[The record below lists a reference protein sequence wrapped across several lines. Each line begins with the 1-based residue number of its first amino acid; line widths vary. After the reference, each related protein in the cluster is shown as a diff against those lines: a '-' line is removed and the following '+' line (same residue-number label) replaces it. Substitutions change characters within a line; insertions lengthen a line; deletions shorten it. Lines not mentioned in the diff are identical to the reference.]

1 MADHS
6 DEEDLDNPE
15 NSRSKSL
22 SDEIISTNETDTG
35 ISNQETENMEVH
47 KHPHHVTHKK
57 KWGEYLLEFIMLF
70 LAVFLGFLA
79 ENLREHIVEHNIEKE
94 YIHSLV
100 EDLKSDTLQ
109 SNKVLIFLDSRI
121 AGVDSLITALS
132 SPGII
137 ENTNNA
143 YRLWTKNIGFPDFIS
158 NDRTIQQLKNSG
170 GLRLIRNKAV
180 SDRIMKYDQVIRDFN
195 GLSSVMNGILGD
207 QHIYSQLFDFIN
219 LDKNTNIPVPLT
231 EQGRKLLNEAYANR
245 KVWRFILSNLL
256 GSLKL
261 INNESKDILLFIK
274 KEYQLE

>member
-1 MADHS
+1 MADNS
-6 DEEDLDNPE
+6 DEEALDNPV
-15 NSRSKSL
+15 NPQSKSF

-35 ISNQETENMEVH
+35 ISNQETEYMEVH
-47 KHPHHVTHKK
+47 NHPHHVTHKK

-79 ENLREHIVEHNIEKE
+79 ENLRERIVEHNIEKE

-109 SNKVLIFLDSRI
+109 SNEILKLLNSRS
-121 AGVDSLITALS
+121 AGVDSVITALS
-132 SPGII
+132 SSGII
-137 ENTNNA
+137 ENSNNA
-143 YRLWTKNIGFPDFIS
+143 YRLWTQNIGFPDFIS

-180 SDRIMKYDQVIRDFN
+180 SDSIMQYDRIIRAFN
-195 GLSSVMNGILGD
+195 GLSVVVNGILGD

-219 LDKNTNIPVPLT
+219 LDKTPNIPVPLT

-245 KVWRFILSNLL
+245 KVWRFILSNLI
-256 GSLKL
+256 SNMQL
-261 INNESKDILLFIK
+261 INNESKAVLLFIQ

>member
-1 MADHS
+1 MTNIT
-6 DEEDLDNPE
+6 EKEDLDGPPNIQ
-15 NSRSKSL
+15 SKNTSGVNTPTTEKE
-22 SDEIISTNETDTG
+22 SISK
-35 ISNQETENMEVH
+35 NQETETMEVH

-70 LAVFLGFLA
+70 LAVFLGFVA
-79 ENLREHIVEHNIEKE
+79 ENLRERIVEHNTEIE

-109 SNKVLIFLDSRI
+109 SNKVLIFLDVRI

-137 ENTNNA
+137 ENSNNA
-143 YRLWTKNIGFPDFIS
+143 YRLWSRNIGFPDFIS

-180 SDRIMKYDQVIRDFN
+180 SDSIMMYDQVIRDLN
-195 GLSSVMNGILGD
+195 GLTAVVSGILGD

-219 LDKNTNIPVPLT
+219 LDKNANTPVPLT

-245 KVWRFILSNLL
+245 KVWRYILLNLSN
-256 GSLKL
+256 SLKQV
-261 INNESKDILLFIK
+261 NYESKVTLLFIQ
-274 KEYQLE
+274 KEYQVK

>member
-1 MADHS
+1 MADNL
-6 DEEDLDNPE
+6 DEEALDNPV
-15 NSRSKSL
+15 NSQSKSF
-22 SDEIISTNETDTG
+22 SDEIISTNETDTR

-79 ENLREHIVEHNIEKE
+79 ENLRERIVEHNIEKD

-109 SNKVLIFLDSRI
+109 SNEMLIFLDSRI

-137 ENTNNA
+137 ENSNNA
-143 YRLWTKNIGFPDFIS
+143 YRLWSKNIGFPDFIS

-180 SDRIMKYDQVIRDFN
+180 SDRIMKYDQVIRDLN
-195 GLSSVMNGILGD
+195 GLTTVMSGILGD
-207 QHIYSQLFDFIN
+207 QHIYSQLFDFIK
-219 LDKNTNIPVPLT
+219 LDKNANIPVPLT

-245 KVWRFILSNLL
+245 KVWRYILLNLSN
-256 GSLKL
+256 SLKL
-261 INNESKDILLFIK
+261 VNNESKSVLLFIQ
-274 KEYQLE
+274 KEYQME

>member
-1 MADHS
+1 MADNL
-6 DEEDLDNPE
+6 DEEGLDNPI
-15 NSRSKSL
+15 NPQSKNFP
-22 SDEIISTNETDTG
+22 DEIISTNQTDAG
-35 ISNQETENMEVH
+35 ISNQKTGNMEVL

-70 LAVFLGFLA
+70 LAVFLGFSA
-79 ENLREHIVEHNIEKE
+79 ENLRERITEHNIEKD

-109 SNKVLIFLDSRI
+109 SNEILILLNNRI
-121 AGVDSLITALS
+121 AGVDSVVTALS

-137 ENTNNA
+137 ENSNNA
-143 YRLWTKNIGFPDFIS
+143 YRLWSKNIGFANFIS

-170 GLRLIRNKAV
+170 GLRLIRNKTV

-195 GLSSVMNGILGD
+195 GLSTVIAGILGD

-219 LDKNTNIPVPLT
+219 LDKNANVPVPLT

-245 KVWRFILSNLL
+245 EVWRYILLNLFN
-256 GSLKL
+256 SLKL
-261 INNESKDILLFIK
+261 VNEESKGTLLFIQ

>member
-1 MADHS
+1 MADNLDQGAVDNPINPRSKNIS
-6 DEEDLDNPE
+6 DEAISNND
-15 NSRSKSL
+15 SK
-22 SDEIISTNETDTG
+22 TV
-35 ISNQETENMEVH
+35 ISNQEIEDMEVH

-79 ENLREHIVEHNIEKE
+79 ENVRERIVEHNIEKD

-109 SNKVLIFLDSRI
+109 SNEILVFLDSRI
-121 AGVDSLITALS
+121 AGVDSVINALS
-132 SPGII
+132 SPGIM
-137 ENTNNA
+137 ENSNNA

-180 SDRIMKYDQVIRDFN
+180 SDRIMKYDQLIKDLN
-195 GLSSVMNGILGD
+195 GLTAVMSGILGD

-245 KVWRFILSNLL
+245 KVWRYILLNLSN
-256 GSLKL
+256 SLKQV
-261 INNESKDILLFIK
+261 NSESKAVLLFIQ

>member
-1 MADHS
+1 MADNL
-6 DEEDLDNPE
+6 DEEV
-15 NSRSKSL
+15 
-22 SDEIISTNETDTG
+22 
-35 ISNQETENMEVH
+35 NQETENMEVH

-57 KWGEYLLEFIMLF
+57 KWGEYLLEFLMLF

-79 ENLREHIVEHNIEKE
+79 ENLRERIVEHNIEKE

-109 SNKVLIFLDSRI
+109 SNKVLIFLDGRI

-132 SPGII
+132 SPGIT
-137 ENTNNA
+137 ENSNNA
-143 YRLWTKNIGFPDFIS
+143 YRLWSKNIGFPDFIS

-180 SDRIMKYDQVIRDFN
+180 SDSIMMYDQAIRDLN
-195 GLSSVMNGILGD
+195 GLTTVISGILGD

-245 KVWRFILSNLL
+245 KVWRYILLNLSN
-256 GSLKL
+256 SLKMV
-261 INNESKDILLFIK
+261 NYESKVILLFIQ

>member
-1 MADHS
+1 MADNL
-6 DEEDLDNPE
+6 DEEALDNPI
-15 NSRSKSL
+15 NPQSKNF

-35 ISNQETENMEVH
+35 ISNQEIGNMEVH

-57 KWGEYLLEFIMLF
+57 KWGEYFLEFTMLF
-70 LAVFLGFLA
+70 LAVFLSFSA
-79 ENLREHIVEHNIEKE
+79 ENLRERIAEHNIEKE

-109 SNKVLIFLDSRI
+109 SNEVLILLNSRTAGLDS
-121 AGVDSLITALS
+121 VITALS
-132 SPGII
+132 SPGIT
-137 ENTNNA
+137 ENSNNA
-143 YRLWTKNIGFPDFIS
+143 YRLWSTNIGFPDFIS

-180 SDRIMKYDQVIRDFN
+180 SDRIMEYDHLIRNFN
-195 GLSSVMNGILGD
+195 GLSGVVNGILGD

-245 KVWRFILSNLL
+245 KVWRYILLNLSN
-256 GSLKL
+256 SLKL
-261 INNESKDILLFIK
+261 VNNESKVILLFIK

>member
-1 MADHS
+1 MADNL
-6 DEEDLDNPE
+6 DEEALDNPI
-15 NSRSKSL
+15 NPQSKNL

-57 KWGEYLLEFIMLF
+57 KWGEYLLEFLMLF

-79 ENLREHIVEHNIEKE
+79 ENLREQTVEHHREKE

-109 SNKVLIFLDSRI
+109 SNEVLKLLNNRSAGIDS
-121 AGVDSLITALS
+121 VITALS

-137 ENTNNA
+137 ENSNNA
-143 YRLWTKNIGFPDFIS
+143 YRLWSKNIGFADFIS

-195 GLSSVMNGILGD
+195 GLAAVMNGILGD

-219 LDKNTNIPVPLT
+219 LDKNANIPVPLT

-245 KVWRFILSNLL
+245 KVWRFILSNLIS
-256 GSLKL
+256 SLQL
-261 INNESKDILLFIK
+261 INTESKSILLFIQ
-274 KEYQLE
+274 KEYRLE

>member
-1 MADHS
+1 MADNL
-6 DEEDLDNPE
+6 DEEALDHPKNP
-15 NSRSKSL
+15 RSKSF
-22 SDEIISTNETDTG
+22 SGEIISTNETDTG
-35 ISNQETENMEVH
+35 ISKQETENMEVL

-79 ENLREHIVEHNIEKE
+79 ENLRERIVEHNIEKE

-109 SNKVLIFLDSRI
+109 SNEMLIFLDSRI
-121 AGVDSLITALS
+121 AGIDSLTTALS

-137 ENTNNA
+137 ENSNNA
-143 YRLWTKNIGFPDFIS
+143 YRLWSKNIGFPDFIS

-180 SDRIMKYDQVIRDFN
+180 SDKIMQYDQVIRNFN
-195 GLSSVMNGILGD
+195 GLSAVMSGILGD

-245 KVWRFILSNLL
+245 KVWRYILLNLSN
-256 GSLKL
+256 SLKL
-261 INNESKDILLFIK
+261 VNNESKAVLLFIQ

>member
-1 MADHS
+1 MADNL
-6 DEEDLDNPE
+6 DEEALDNPI
-15 NSRSKSL
+15 NPQSKSF
-22 SDEIISTNETDTG
+22 SDEIISTSQTDTG

-79 ENLREHIVEHNIEKE
+79 ENLREQIVEHKIEKE

-109 SNKVLIFLDSRI
+109 SNEVLILLNSRTAGLDS
-121 AGVDSLITALS
+121 VITALS

-137 ENTNNA
+137 ENSNNA
-143 YRLWTKNIGFPDFIS
+143 YRLWSKNIGLPDFIS

-180 SDRIMKYDQVIRDFN
+180 SDRIMEYDHLIRNFN
-195 GLSSVMNGILGD
+195 GLSGVVNGILGD
-207 QHIYSQLFDFIN
+207 QHIYSQLFDIIN
-219 LDKNTNIPVPLT
+219 LDKNSNIPVPLT
-231 EQGRKLLNEAYANR
+231 EQGRKMLSEAYANR
-245 KVWRFILSNLL
+245 KVWRFILSNLIS
-256 GSLKL
+256 SLKL
-261 INNESKDILLFIK
+261 VNSESKDILIFIR

>member
-1 MADHS
+1 MADNL
-6 DEEDLDNPE
+6 DEEALDNPI
-15 NSRSKSL
+15 NPQSKSF

-79 ENLREHIVEHNIEKE
+79 ENLRERIVEHNIEKE

-109 SNKVLIFLDSRI
+109 SNEVLILLNSRT
-121 AGVDSLITALS
+121 AGVDSVITALS

-137 ENTNNA
+137 ENSNNA
-143 YRLWTKNIGFPDFIS
+143 YRLWSKNIGFPDFIS

-180 SDRIMKYDQVIRDFN
+180 SDRIMEYDHLIRNFN
-195 GLSSVMNGILGD
+195 GLSVVINGLLGD
-207 QHIYSQLFDFIN
+207 QHIYSQLFDIIN
-219 LDKNTNIPVPLT
+219 LDKNSNIPVPLT

-245 KVWRFILSNLL
+245 KVWRFILSNLTS
-256 GSLKL
+256 SLKL
-261 INNESKDILLFIK
+261 INNESKDILLFIR

>member
-1 MADHS
+1 MADNL
-6 DEEDLDNPE
+6 DEGALDNPI
-15 NSRSKSL
+15 NPLSKSF

-35 ISNQETENMEVH
+35 ISNQEIENMEVH
-47 KHPHHVTHKK
+47 KHPDHVTHKK

-79 ENLREHIVEHNIEKE
+79 ENLRERIVEHNIEKE

-109 SNKVLIFLDSRI
+109 SNKILILLNSRI

-132 SPGII
+132 SSGII
-137 ENTNNA
+137 ENSNNA
-143 YRLWTKNIGFPDFIS
+143 YRLWSKNLGFADFIS

-180 SDRIMKYDQVIRDFN
+180 SESIMKYDQVIRDFN
-195 GLSSVMNGILGD
+195 GLSNVMNGILGD

-219 LDKNTNIPVPLT
+219 LDKNPNIPVPLT

-245 KVWRFILSNLL
+245 KVWRFILSNLIS
-256 GSLKL
+256 SLKL
-261 INNESKDILLFIK
+261 VNNESKVILLFIK

>member
-1 MADHS
+1 MADNL
-6 DEEDLDNPE
+6 DEEALDNPK
-15 NSRSKSL
+15 NPQSKSF
-22 SDEIISTNETDTG
+22 SDEKSSTNESDTG
-35 ISNQETENMEVH
+35 ISNQETQNMEVH

-70 LAVFLGFLA
+70 LAVFLGFAA
-79 ENLREHIVEHNIEKE
+79 ENLRERITEHNIEKE

-109 SNKVLIFLDSRI
+109 SDIVLTLLNSRTV
-121 AGVDSLITALS
+121 GVDSVITALS
-132 SPGII
+132 SSGIT
-137 ENTNNA
+137 ENSNNA
-143 YRLWTKNIGFPDFIS
+143 YRLWSRNIGFPDFIS

-180 SDRIMKYDQVIRDFN
+180 SDRIMKYDQVIRDLN
-195 GLSSVMNGILGD
+195 GLTAVMSGILGD

-245 KVWRFILSNLL
+245 KVWRYILLNLSN
-256 GSLKL
+256 SLKL
-261 INNESKDILLFIK
+261 VNNESKAVLLFIQ
-274 KEYQLE
+274 KEYPAE

>member
-1 MADHS
+1 MADNL
-6 DEEDLDNPE
+6 DEEALDNPI
-15 NSRSKSL
+15 NPQSKNF

-35 ISNQETENMEVH
+35 ISNQEIENMEIH

-70 LAVFLGFLA
+70 LAVFLGFSA
-79 ENLREHIVEHNIEKE
+79 ENLRERIVEHNIEKE

-109 SNKVLIFLDSRI
+109 SNEILILLNSRS
-121 AGVDSLITALS
+121 AGVDSVITALA

-137 ENTNNA
+137 ENSNNA
-143 YRLWTKNIGFPDFIS
+143 YRLWSKNIGFADFIS

-180 SDRIMKYDQVIRDFN
+180 SDSIMNYDQIIRDFN
-195 GLSSVMNGILGD
+195 GLSTVMNGILGD
-207 QHIYSQLFDFIN
+207 QHIYTQLFDFIN
-219 LDKNTNIPVPLT
+219 LDKNTNVPVPLT
-231 EQGRKLLNEAYANR
+231 EQGRKLLSEAYANR
-245 KVWRFILSNLL
+245 KVWRYILSNLIS
-256 GSLKL
+256 SLKL
-261 INNESKDILLFIK
+261 VNKESKGILLFIQ

>member
-1 MADHS
+1 MADNL
-6 DEEDLDNPE
+6 DEEALDNPI
-15 NSRSKSL
+15 NPQSKSF

-35 ISNQETENMEVH
+35 ISNQGTENMEVH

-70 LAVFLGFLA
+70 LAVFLGFSA
-79 ENLREHIVEHNIEKE
+79 ENLRERIVEHNIEKD

-109 SNKVLIFLDSRI
+109 SNKVVILLNSRI

-137 ENTNNA
+137 ENSNNA
-143 YRLWTKNIGFPDFIS
+143 YRLWSKNIGFPDFIS

-180 SDRIMKYDQVIRDFN
+180 SDSIMIYDQVIRDFN
-195 GLSSVMNGILGD
+195 GLSAVMNGILGD

-231 EQGRKLLNEAYANR
+231 EKGRKLLNEAYANR
-245 KVWRFILSNLL
+245 KVWRFILSNLSS
-256 GSLKL
+256 SLKL
-261 INNESKDILLFIK
+261 VNKESKVILLFIQ

>member
-1 MADHS
+1 MADNS
-6 DEEDLDNPE
+6 DEEALENPV
-15 NSRSKSL
+15 NSQSDSL
-22 SDEIISTNETDTG
+22 SDEIILTNETGTG
-35 ISNQETENMEVH
+35 ILNQETENMEVH

-57 KWGEYLLEFIMLF
+57 KWGEYLVEFLMLF

-79 ENLREHIVEHNIEKE
+79 ENLRERIVEHKIEKE
-94 YIHSLV
+94 YIQSLI

-109 SNKVLIFLDSRI
+109 SNEILIFLDSRI
-121 AGVDSLITALS
+121 AGVDSVITALS

-137 ENTNNA
+137 ENSNNA
-143 YRLWTKNIGFPDFIS
+143 YRLWSRNIGFPDFIS

-180 SDRIMKYDQVIRDFN
+180 SDRIMKYDQVIRDLN
-195 GLSSVMNGILGD
+195 GLTAVMSGILGD

-245 KVWRFILSNLL
+245 KVWRYILLNLSN
-256 GSLKL
+256 SLKL
-261 INNESKDILLFIK
+261 VNNESKAVLLFIQ

>member
-1 MADHS
+1 MADNL
-6 DEEDLDNPE
+6 DEEALDNPIIPNRKIFSE
-15 NSRSKSL
+15 
-22 SDEIISTNETDTG
+22 EIISTNETDTG

-79 ENLREHIVEHNIEKE
+79 ENLRERIVQHNIEKE

-109 SNKVLIFLDSRI
+109 SNEILVLLNSRS
-121 AGVDSLITALS
+121 AGVDSVITALS

-137 ENTNNA
+137 ENSNNA
-143 YRLWTKNIGFPDFIS
+143 YRLWSRNIGFPDFTS

-180 SDRIMKYDQVIRDFN
+180 SDRIMKYDQVIRDLN
-195 GLSSVMNGILGD
+195 GLTVVMSGILGD
-207 QHIYSQLFDFIN
+207 QHIYNQLFDFIN

-245 KVWRFILSNLL
+245 KIWRYILLNLSN
-256 GSLKL
+256 SLKL
-261 INNESKDILLFIK
+261 VNSESKATLLFIQ

>member
-1 MADHS
+1 MS
-6 DEEDLDNPE
+6 ENSGKESLDDPINPHPE
-15 NSRSKSL
+15 NS
-22 SDEIISTNETDTG
+22 SDEINSTNEPTTEFSNNDT
-35 ISNQETENMEVH
+35 EHMEVH

-79 ENLREHIVEHNIEKE
+79 ENLRERIVERNIEKE

-109 SNKVLIFLDSRI
+109 SNNVLKFLDGRI
-121 AGVDSLITALS
+121 AGVDSVIAALS

-137 ENTNNA
+137 ENSNNA
-143 YRLWTKNIGFPDFIS
+143 YRLWSGNIGFPDFIS

-180 SDRIMKYDQVIRDFN
+180 SDSIMMYDQLIRDLN
-195 GLSSVMNGILGD
+195 GLTAVMSGILGD

-219 LDKNTNIPVPLT
+219 LDKHPNGPVPLT
-231 EQGRKLLNEAYANR
+231 EQGKKLLNEAYANR
-245 KVWRFILSNLL
+245 KVWRYILLNLSN
-256 GSLKL
+256 SLKL
-261 INNESKDILLFIK
+261 VNYESKVTLLFIQK
-274 KEYQLE
+274 QYQLE

>member
-1 MADHS
+1 MAGNS
-6 DEEDLDNPE
+6 DDQNLENPTNTQTE
-15 NSRSKSL
+15 NSSG
-22 SDEIISTNETDTG
+22 EIISTNETDTG
-35 ISNQETENMEVH
+35 ISNQEIENMEVH
-47 KHPHHVTHKK
+47 THPHYATHKK
-57 KWGEYLLEFIMLF
+57 KWGEYVLEFIMLF
-70 LAVFLGFLA
+70 LAVFLSFSA
-79 ENLREHIVEHNIEKE
+79 ENLRERIAEHNIEKE

-109 SNKVLIFLDSRI
+109 SNKVLIFLDGRI

-137 ENTNNA
+137 ENSNNA
-143 YRLWTKNIGFPDFIS
+143 YRLWSRSIGFPDFIS

-180 SDRIMKYDQVIRDFN
+180 SDSIMMYDQVIRDLN
-195 GLSSVMNGILGD
+195 GLTAVMSGILGD

-245 KVWRFILSNLL
+245 KVWRYILLNLSN
-256 GSLKL
+256 SLKL
-261 INNESKDILLFIK
+261 VNYESKVILLFIQ